1 MSEFKEK
8 SIRVLPFALIFGL
21 AVFLR
26 FYKIDQFQFDSD
38 ELSAIFRAQS
48 AIDWQQHIIKGI
60 MVDGHPAGIQ
70 TLIWLWVKQFST
82 NPLPL
87 KIIAALFGLAN
98 VMLTFIITKK
108 IFGLKSAYF
117 TMLCMSVLWWEV
129 DLSLWVRPYI
139 FGQFFTLAALWQLD
153 ISNNEGFTNRRN
165 WILIAIFTA
174 GAFYTHH
181 FATLTTFTLIAY
193 VFLFQRAKRKDLL
206 RSFWLFC
213 FLAIPQISIITS
225 QLKLAGL
232 DWLGK
237 PDSSFFLNHIIYIFN
252 NSKSFAIL
260 LLYILYVVLTG
271 IFFARK
277 FKNIQWKFTFIL
289 FILWLI
295 PMLIGYFYSINFKP
309 VLQNNVLFFSFPLLI
324 ISIGNLLNGFKR
336 NIYIA
341 FMCIFAAV
349 GVFQIFV
356 VKQRYSVEINDV
368 YASQISTLNK
378 QYNSQS
384 AFFIDGPIDVFQHH
398 QTNMNKSLNLF
409 SNKNIWMMSK
419 NDWNLHDLYLS
430 LKKMQGK
437 NDLWFMSNSGTNPVL
452 RPLLYYYFPNST
464 THSNYIGGQT
474 DEFNIAALNDTNF
487 LTTIHKNFNTF
498 PLMLANE
505 TSLSTNVNYTY
516 SFSSD
521 YFSKYIVN
529 NYNLV
534 NEAIQPNDLIVIK
547 IDRNEFM
554 RDAKIVTAIINHES
568 SMFSKT
574 IKAKQ
579 IDYRYTNGNDFWQAG
594 FGAAFHVLKLSD
606 IPNWNQNSELRV
618 TIENSNKSIKN
629 IPVCMYRFNGNPYQY
644 GVN

>member
-1 MSEFKEK
+1 MSAFKEK

-21 AVFLR
+21 AAFLR

-38 ELSAIFRAQS
+38 ELSAIFRAQN
-48 AIDWQQHIIKGI
+48 AINWHQHILNGI
-60 MVDGHPAGIQ
+60 LVDGHPAGIQ

-87 KIIAALFGLAN
+87 KIITALFGLAN

-108 IFGLKSAYF
+108 IFGLKPAYF

-139 FGQFFTLAALWQLD
+139 FGQFFTLSALWQLD

-165 WILIAIFTA
+165 WMLIAIFTA

-206 RSFWLFC
+206 RSIWLFC
-213 FLAIPQISIITS
+213 FLAIPQISIIGS
-225 QLKLAGL
+225 QLKLGGL

-252 NSKSFAIL
+252 NSKYFALL
-260 LLYILYVVLTG
+260 LLYILYIVLTG
-271 IFFARK
+271 IIFARK

-289 FILWLI
+289 SILWLT

-324 ISIGNLLNGFKR
+324 ISIGNLLNGFKS

-341 FMCIFAAV
+341 FMCIFTAV

-356 VKQRYSVEINDV
+356 VKQRYSFEINDV
-368 YASQISTLNK
+368 YASQISTLTK
-378 QYNSQS
+378 EYNSQS
-384 AFFIDGPIDVFQHH
+384 AFLIDGPVDVFEYHK
-398 QTNMNKSLNLF
+398 TNTNKSLNL
-409 SNKNIWMMSK
+409 NTTDNIWMMSQNK
-419 NDWNLHDLYLS
+419 WNWHDLYLS
-430 LKKMQGK
+430 LKNMKGK
-437 NDLWFMSNSGTNPVL
+437 NDLWFMSNAGTNPVI
-452 RPLLYYYFPNST
+452 RTLLYYYFENGT
-464 THSNYIGGQT
+464 VKSNYIGGQV
-474 DEFNIAALNDTNF
+474 DKFNIAALNDTNF
-487 LTTIHKNFNTF
+487 LNKIHKNYNGF
-498 PLMLANE
+498 PFMLANE

-521 YFSKYIVN
+521 YFGKYIVN
-529 NYNLV
+529 NHNLAKV
-534 NEAIQPNDLIVIK
+534 DIQPNDLLIIK
-547 IDRNEFM
+547 TDKKEFM
-554 RDAKIVTAIINHES
+554 GDAKIVTAIINRES
-568 SMFSKT
+568 SLFSKT
-574 IKAKQ
+574 NKTEQ
-579 IDYRYTNGNDFWQAG
+579 IDYRYTNCHDFWEAG

-606 IPNWNQNSELRV
+606 IPNWNQNSELRIR
-618 TIENSNKSIKN
+618 IETSNKIIKC
-629 IPVCMYRFNGNPYQY
+629 IPICIYRFNGNPYQY